1 MSRPILQMID
11 RLLSLWAPDF
21 HDNAAQ
27 NARYSQLES
36 PAYLRRA
43 KREEAKQPRR

>member
-11 RLLSLWAPDF
+11 RLLSLWAQEV

-27 NARYSQLES
+27 NARYSQLEI
-36 PAYLRRA
+36 PAYLRRGKRA
-43 KREEAKQPRR
+43 KI